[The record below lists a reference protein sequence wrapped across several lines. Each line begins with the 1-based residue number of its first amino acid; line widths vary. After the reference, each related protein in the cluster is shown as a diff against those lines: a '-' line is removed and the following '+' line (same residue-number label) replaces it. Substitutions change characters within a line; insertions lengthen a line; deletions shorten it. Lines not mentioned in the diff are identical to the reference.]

1 MLKPNKLA
9 NNNFLSS
16 LDLSTDEV
24 LHILDLANNF
34 KNKKLNIDLGNKVLG
49 LIFDKSSTRT
59 RVSFQVAMTRLG
71 GTTIDLN
78 PTTSQIG
85 RGEPIKDTARVLSR
99 YCDVIAIRTFDHS
112 DLEEYAKWSTKPVIN
127 ALTDLEHPCQA
138 LADFMTIK
146 EEFLDF
152 KDVVLT
158 FIGDGNNVANSLILC
173 GALLG
178 VEVRIACP
186 KGYEPNSLLI
196 DKAYEIYKNKNLLKI
211 TNDPNTAVLGANV
224 LYTDVWSSMGEE
236 NQKEEKDKYLPSFF
250 ISQILDVVTLEK
262 LKFSKADIAKTKLLR
277 KWHLFLKNKN
287 IAQLDEFDRFKLHQE
302 LEMFLPSF
310 IFYLPQNSQLDWLH
324 KWRDNDDKLFHPSNL
339 VNGDLI
345 KKNLEIKDGP
355 ILGELLQYLSQELAY
370 KRLNNFDEA
379 IYKAKQWIEQN
390 APKCD

>member
-24 LHILDLANNF
+24 LHILDIANNF
-34 KNKKLNIDLGNKVLG
+34 KNKKINIDLNNKVLG

-138 LADFMTIK
+138 LADYLTIH
-146 EEFLDF
+146 EEFIDF
-152 KDVVLT
+152 KDVILT
-158 FIGDGNNVANSLILC
+158 FVGDGNNVANSLILC

-186 KGYEPNSLLI
+186 KGYEPNSMVI
-196 DKAYEIYKNKNLLKI
+196 KKAYEIYKNKDLLKI
-211 TNDPNTAVLGANV
+211 TNDPITAVKGANV

-236 NQKEEKDKYLPSFF
+236 NKKEKKDKDFFGFTIDHNLVSKAEKDAIILHCLPAYRAKE
-250 ISQILDVVTLEK
+250 ITDEVIE
-262 LKFSKADIAKTKLLR
+262 SKRSRIFEQAENRLHAQQALLACM
-277 KWHLFLKNKN
+277 L
-287 IAQLDEFDRFKLHQE
+287 
-302 LEMFLPSF
+302 
-310 IFYLPQNSQLDWLH
+310 
-324 KWRDNDDKLFHPSNL
+324 
-339 VNGDLI
+339 
-345 KKNLEIKDGP
+345 
-355 ILGELLQYLSQELAY
+355 
-370 KRLNNFDEA
+370 
-379 IYKAKQWIEQN
+379 
-390 APKCD
+390 

>member
-1 MLKPNKLA
+1 MLKSNELA
-9 NNNFLSS
+9 NNNNFLSS

-24 LHILDLANNF
+24 SDILELASDF
-34 KNKKLNIDLGNKVLG
+34 KNKKININLKNKVLG

-138 LADFMTIK
+138 LADFLTIH

-186 KGYEPNSLLI
+186 KGYEPNSLVLK
-196 DKAYEIYKNKNLLKI
+196 KAYEIYQNKDLLKI
-211 TNDPNTAVLGANV
+211 SHDPHTAVLGSNV

-236 NQKEEKDKYLPSFF
+236 NKKVDKDKSFKGFTIDDDLVSRADKDAIVMHCLPAYRGKEITDEIF
-250 ISQILDVVTLEK
+250 E
-262 LKFSKADIAKTKLLR
+262 SKKSRI
-277 KWHLFLKNKN
+277 
-287 IAQLDEFDRFKLHQE
+287 FDQAENRLYVQQA
-302 LEMFLPSF
+302 L
-310 IFYLPQNSQLDWLH
+310 
-324 KWRDNDDKLFHPSNL
+324 
-339 VNGDLI
+339 
-345 KKNLEIKDGP
+345 
-355 ILGELLQYLSQELAY
+355 LSQMI
-370 KRLNNFDEA
+370 KS
-379 IYKAKQWIEQN
+379 
-390 APKCD
+390 